1 MYVFDNAAREAPSR
15 LAALAAVFDPGTIRQ
30 LLARG
35 VAGGWKCLEV
45 GGGGGSM
52 TRWLSDC
59 VGPQGGVLT
68 TDIDTRHL
76 ELLRLS
82 NVEVRRHDITSEP
95 LPEARFDLAYARMV
109 LVHVADPDVALMRMA
124 ASLKPGGWLVVED
137 IELPEGTFDDVAAEA
152 EFRLKTAAA
161 LRQVTAAAG
170 VDGRLAATLARRL
183 RSQGLAHVGTEGRV
197 LIWQGGTDG
206 AALMR
211 LNFEQLREPILATG
225 YVTPEQF
232 EADLVALNDETLEVR
247 FPMVWT
253 AWGQRI
259 AG

>member
-1 MYVFDNAAREAPSR
+1 MYVFDNAAREARSR

-35 VAGGWKCLEV
+35 VEEDWKCLEV
-45 GGGGGSM
+45 GGGAGSM
-52 TRWLSDC
+52 TRWLSDR
-59 VGPQGGVLT
+59 VGPQGSVLT

-82 NVEVRRHDITSEP
+82 NVEVRRHDIASEP

-109 LVHVADPDVALMRMA
+109 LVHVTDPDVALMRMA

-137 IELPEGTFDDVAAEA
+137 IELPEGTFDDVAAKV

-170 VDGRLAATLARRL
+170 VDGRLAPTLARRL
-183 RSQGLAHVGTEGRV
+183 RSRGLAHVGTEGRV

-206 AALMR
+206 AALIR

-225 YVTPEQF
+225 YVPPEQF
-232 EADLVALNDETLEVR
+232 EADLLALNDETLEVR
-247 FPMVWT
+247 FPTVWT

>member
-1 MYVFDNAAREAPSR
+1 
-15 LAALAAVFDPGTIRQ
+15 
-30 LLARG
+30 
-35 VAGGWKCLEV
+35 
-45 GGGGGSM
+45 M
-52 TRWLSDC
+52 T
-59 VGPQGGVLT
+59 
-68 TDIDTRHL
+68 
-76 ELLRLS
+76 LR
-82 NVEVRRHDITSEP
+82 R
-95 LPEARFDLAYARMV
+95 
-109 LVHVADPDVALMRMA
+109 
-124 ASLKPGGWLVVED
+124 
-137 IELPEGTFDDVAAEA
+137 EA

-247 FPMVWT
+247 FPTVWT